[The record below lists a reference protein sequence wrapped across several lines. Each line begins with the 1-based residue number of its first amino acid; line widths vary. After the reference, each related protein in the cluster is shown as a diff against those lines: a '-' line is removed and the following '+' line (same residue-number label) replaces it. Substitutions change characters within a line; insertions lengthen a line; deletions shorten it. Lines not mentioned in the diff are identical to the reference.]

1 MKIDELNA
9 AIFSND
15 AEALGKQLKAGTDLN
30 QSDGNGV
37 HPLFHAVNSGSLKTI
52 ELLLNHGADINQAGC
67 HGKTPWLLAVESG
80 DLEKI
85 SLLRERGADIKAK
98 NDHGQTGLHYA
109 AMRGREDL
117 FNELLEH
124 AGEEVS
130 YTDRWG
136 NTILHL
142 AAAWNNPA
150 LVETIL
156 AKTAIPVD
164 AQNNDGETA
173 LLKAVRSRQIAIAET
188 LIAAGCDINLADRKK
203 VYPLLALI
211 KGFADDYSR
220 QSLFCIKIVEN
231 HDSGIKFLLTASK
244 AARLAE
250 AELQPSPPPT
260 LTTLYNHKKL
270 CHSIIAATKFPEQDI
285 PGLKLL
291 KTLLDRGSAV
301 NDADID
307 GGTPLMLSIRADH
320 EPFVQ
325 YLIALGA
332 DINSPDKNGTTP
344 LLAAILAGRME
355 TAALLLDADADWK
368 IGDKDGHTP
377 RQEAEKQ
384 QASYLFESQ
393 DGKNLIDAIRKVLD
407 QAGDNKPVTYRKLK
421 EVLEPVCAAQNK
433 KILPPKKWY

>member
-15 AEALGKQLKAGTDLN
+15 AEALEKLLKAGTGTN
-30 QSDGNGV
+30 QSDSNEV
-37 HPLFHAVNSGSLKTI
+37 YPLFHAVNFGSVKTI
-52 ELLLNHGADINQAGC
+52 ELLLDHGANINQAGC
-67 HGKTPWLLAVESG
+67 RGKTPWLLAVESG
-80 DLEKI
+80 DPAKI
-85 SLLRERGADIKAK
+85 ALLRGRGADTKVR
-98 NDHGQTGLHYA
+98 NDNGQTGLHYA

-117 FNELLEH
+117 FNDLLEH

-130 YTDRWG
+130 YPDRMG

-150 LVETIL
+150 LVKTIL

-164 AQNNDGETA
+164 AQNDDGETA
-173 LLKAVRSRQIAIAET
+173 LLKALRSRQIAIAAT
-188 LIAAGCDINLADRKK
+188 LIAAGCDINLTDRKK

-220 QSLFCIKIVEN
+220 QPLFCIKIVEN

-244 AARLAE
+244 AAGLAE
-250 AELQPSPPPT
+250 AELHPSPPPT
-260 LTTLYNHKKL
+260 LTTLYNDKKL

-285 PGLKLL
+285 PALKLL

-307 GGTPLMLSIRADH
+307 GGTPLMLSSQAGH

-325 YLIALGA
+325 YLIAHGA
-332 DINSPDKNGTTP
+332 DINSQDKNGATP

-355 TAALLLDADADWK
+355 TAALLLDAGADWK

-393 DGKNLIDAIRKVLD
+393 DGRSPIDAVKKVLGLAEGD
-407 QAGDNKPVTYRKLK
+407 KPPAYRELQQALRRKQ
-421 EVLEPVCAAQNK
+421 A
-433 KILPPKKWY
+433 

>member
-15 AEALGKQLKAGTDLN
+15 AEALKKLLKTGTDLN

-37 HPLFHAVNSGSLKTI
+37 YPLFHAVNFGSVKTI

-67 HGKTPWLLAVESG
+67 PGKTAWLLAVESG
-80 DLEKI
+80 DLTKI
-85 SLLRERGADIKAK
+85 ALMRERGADTKTQ
-98 NDHGQTGLHYA
+98 NDNGQNGLHYA

-150 LVETIL
+150 LVKTIL
-156 AKTAIPVD
+156 AKTAISVD

-173 LLKAVRSRQIAIAET
+173 LLKAVRSRQITIAET
-188 LIAAGCDINLADRKK
+188 LIAAGCDIKVADKNK

-211 KGFADDYSR
+211 KAFKDDYSK
-220 QSLFCIKIVEN
+220 QPLFCIKIIN
-231 HDSGIKFLLTASK
+231 DHASGIRFLATASK
-244 AARLAE
+244 AACLSE
-250 AELQPSPPPT
+250 VELQPPPLLT
-260 LTTLYNHKKL
+260 LTTFYNDNKL
-270 CHSIIAATKFPEQDI
+270 CHSIIAVTKFPEQDM

-301 NDADID
+301 NEADID
-307 GGTPLMLSIRADH
+307 GNTPLMLSSQAGH

-332 DINSPDKNGTTP
+332 DINSRGKNGETP
-344 LLAAILAGRME
+344 LLTAILSGRQE
-355 TAALLLDADADWK
+355 TAALLLDVGADWK
-368 IGDKDGHTP
+368 AGDKDGHTP
-377 RQEAEKQ
+377 RQEADKQ
-384 QASYLFESQ
+384 QASFLFESR
-393 DGKNLIDAIRKVLD
+393 DGKKLIDAVKKVLD
-407 QAGDNKPVTYRKLK
+407 HAEGDKPPAYRELQQALRRKQ
-421 EVLEPVCAAQNK
+421 A
-433 KILPPKKWY
+433 